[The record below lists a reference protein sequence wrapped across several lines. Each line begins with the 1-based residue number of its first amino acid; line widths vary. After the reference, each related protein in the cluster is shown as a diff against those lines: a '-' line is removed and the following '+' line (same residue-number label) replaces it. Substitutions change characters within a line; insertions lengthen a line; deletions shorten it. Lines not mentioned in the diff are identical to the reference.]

1 MRSERKRRRT
11 FLARF
16 MVLFMIIN
24 LLSGVNPSVIK
35 ADEAKT
41 WGFDNNGKKSGNQQV
56 RLVETGLEE
65 TYQDGKFNVK
75 LEVEGSVETVTNNE
89 KLDVVLVVDRSGSMK
104 EENRMENAKT
114 AAKQFV
120 DKLIDGGNGKVRVGL
135 VSYGGKINDRYGN
148 EVPNFTSSKL
158 QNDKNTLKG
167 IINGYNAYEG
177 ESAGTFTQAALR
189 EANKLF
195 EANNNKKI
203 LVLLSDGLPTYSYTG
218 GSKLDYKQIEKADK
232 NIIKEGYEIWS
243 IPVNEKGKH
252 DIKKGKKDIELI
264 HMKPVGVIKQNG
276 LTFLIM

>member
-89 KLDVVLVVDRSGSMK
+89 KLDVV
-104 EENRMENAKT
+104 
-114 AAKQFV
+114 
-120 DKLIDGGNGKVRVGL
+120 
-135 VSYGGKINDRYGN
+135 
-148 EVPNFTSSKL
+148 
-158 QNDKNTLKG
+158 
-167 IINGYNAYEG
+167 
-177 ESAGTFTQAALR
+177 
-189 EANKLF
+189 
-195 EANNNKKI
+195 
-203 LVLLSDGLPTYSYTG
+203 
-218 GSKLDYKQIEKADK
+218 
-232 NIIKEGYEIWS
+232 
-243 IPVNEKGKH
+243 
-252 DIKKGKKDIELI
+252 
-264 HMKPVGVIKQNG
+264 
-276 LTFLIM
+276 